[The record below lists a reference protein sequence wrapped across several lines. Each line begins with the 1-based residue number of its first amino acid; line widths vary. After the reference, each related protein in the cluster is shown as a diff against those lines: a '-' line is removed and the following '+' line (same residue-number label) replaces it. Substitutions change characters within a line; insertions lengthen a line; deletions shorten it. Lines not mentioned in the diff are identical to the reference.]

1 LLGIV
6 VRRIL
11 KYFKDQELFM
21 SKMETEGQTPD
32 EVRDET
38 PAEEIQEPT
47 LEEKYAQ
54 ALAAIE
60 ELKKENLRVLADG
73 ENFKKRLTREKDE
86 FFKFAT
92 SAILEEIIPVMD
104 NLDLALAHGRQA
116 EACKDLVT
124 GVEMTMRIFLDTMK
138 KHGLEQIAA
147 VDVPFD
153 PARHEALGQV
163 VRDDLE
169 ESTVC
174 QMLQKGYVLKERL
187 LRPAKVMV
195 SRKEGA

>member
-1 LLGIV
+1 
-6 VRRIL
+6 
-11 KYFKDQELFM
+11 M
-21 SKMETEGQTPD
+21 SNKEREGAAPD
-32 EVRDET
+32 EVQTEM
-38 PAEEIQEPT
+38 PVEEIQEPT

-54 ALAAIE
+54 ALADIE
-60 ELKKENLRVLADG
+60 ELKKDNLRVLADS
-73 ENFKKRLTREKDE
+73 ENFKKRLLREKE
-86 FFKFAT
+86 EYFKFAT

-116 EACKDLVT
+116 EACKDLVM
-124 GVEMTMRIFLDTMK
+124 GVEMTMNIFLDTMK

-163 VRDDLE
+163 ERDDVDE
-169 ESTVC
+169 NTVC
-174 QMLQKGYVLKERL
+174 QMLQKGYLLKERL

-195 SRKEGA
+195 SRKAGA

>member
-1 LLGIV
+1 V
-6 VRRIL
+6 KRFL
-11 KYFKDQELFM
+11 KYFKEQEFFM
-21 SKMETEGQTPD
+21 SNKEKEGQTPED
-32 EVRDET
+32 IQAEVS
-38 PAEEIQEPT
+38 AEEIQEPT

-54 ALAAIE
+54 ALAEIE

-73 ENFKKRLTREKDE
+73 ENFKKRLTREKE
-86 FFKFAT
+86 EYFRFAT

-124 GVEMTMRIFLDTMK
+124 GVEMTMNIFLDTMK
-138 KHGLEQIAA
+138 RHGLVQIAA

-153 PARHEALGQV
+153 PSRHEALGQME
-163 VRDDLE
+163 RDDVDE
-169 ESTVC
+169 NTVC
-174 QMLQKGYVLKERL
+174 QMLQKGYMLKDRL

-195 SRKEGA
+195 SRKAGA

>member
-1 LLGIV
+1 VKRL
-6 VRRIL
+6 L
-11 KYFKDQELFM
+11 KYFKDQEFFM
-21 SKMETEGQTPD
+21 SKKESEGLSPE
-32 EVRDET
+32 EVQAET

-54 ALAAIE
+54 ALAEIE

-73 ENFKKRLTREKDE
+73 ENFKKRLTREKE
-86 FFKFAT
+86 EYFRFAT

-124 GVEMTMRIFLDTMK
+124 GVEMTMNIFLDTMK
-138 KHGLEQIAA
+138 RHGLVQIAA

-153 PARHEALGQV
+153 PAVHEAMGQV
-163 VRDDLE
+163 ERDDLDE
-169 ESTVC
+169 NTVC
-174 QMLQKGYVLKERL
+174 QMLQKGYMLKDRR

-195 SRKEGA
+195 SRKAGA

>member
-1 LLGIV
+1 
-6 VRRIL
+6 
-11 KYFKDQELFM
+11 M
-21 SKMETEGQTPD
+21 SNKEREGAAPD
-32 EVRDET
+32 EVQTEM
-38 PAEEIQEPT
+38 PVEEIQEPT

-54 ALAAIE
+54 ALADME
-60 ELKKENLRVLADG
+60 ELKKDNLRVLADS
-73 ENFKKRLTREKDE
+73 ENFKKRLLREKE
-86 FFKFAT
+86 EYFKFAT

-116 EACKDLVT
+116 EACKDLVM
-124 GVEMTMRIFLDTMK
+124 GVEMTMNIFLDTMK

-163 VRDDLE
+163 ERDDVDE
-169 ESTVC
+169 NTVC
-174 QMLQKGYVLKERL
+174 QMLQKGYLLKDRL

-195 SRKEGA
+195 SRKAGA

>member
-1 LLGIV
+1 
-6 VRRIL
+6 
-11 KYFKDQELFM
+11 M
-21 SKMETEGQTPD
+21 SNKEREGAAPD
-32 EVRDET
+32 EVQTEM
-38 PAEEIQEPT
+38 PVEEIQEPT

-54 ALAAIE
+54 ALADME
-60 ELKKENLRVLADG
+60 ELKKDNLRVLADS
-73 ENFKKRLTREKDE
+73 ENFKKRLLREKE
-86 FFKFAT
+86 EYFKFAT

-116 EACKDLVT
+116 DACKDLVP
-124 GVEMTMRIFLDTMK
+124 GVEMTMNIFLDTMK

-163 VRDDLE
+163 ERDDVDE
-169 ESTVC
+169 NTVC
-174 QMLQKGYVLKERL
+174 QMLQKGYLLKERL

-195 SRKEGA
+195 SRKAGA

>member
-1 LLGIV
+1 
-6 VRRIL
+6 
-11 KYFKDQELFM
+11 M
-21 SKMETEGQTPD
+21 SNKEKEGQTPE
-32 EVRDET
+32 EVQNEEFVEET
-38 PAEEIQEPT
+38 RELT
-47 LEEKYAQ
+47 LEEKYLQ
-54 ALAAIE
+54 ALADVE
-60 ELKKENLRVLADG
+60 ELKKNNLRVLADS
-73 ENFKKRLTREKDE
+73 ENFKKRLLREKEE

-124 GVEMTMRIFLDTMK
+124 GVEMTMNIFLDTMK

-163 VRDDLE
+163 ERDDVDE
-169 ESTVC
+169 NTVC
-174 QMLQKGYVLKERL
+174 QMLQKGYMLKDRL

-195 SRKEGA
+195 SRKAGA

>member
-1 LLGIV
+1 
-6 VRRIL
+6 
-11 KYFKDQELFM
+11 M
-21 SKMETEGQTPD
+21 SNKEKEGQAPD
-32 EVRDET
+32 DVQPEMQTEET
-38 PAEEIQEPT
+38 RELT

-54 ALAAIE
+54 ALADVE
-60 ELKKENLRVLADG
+60 ELKKDNLRVLADS
-73 ENFKKRLTREKDE
+73 ENFKKRLLREKE
-86 FFKFAT
+86 EYFKFAT

-124 GVEMTMRIFLDTMK
+124 GVEMTMNIFLGTMK

-153 PARHEALGQV
+153 PALHEALGQV
-163 VRDDLE
+163 VRDDVDE
-169 ESTVC
+169 NTVC
-174 QMLQKGYVLKERL
+174 QMLQKGYMLKDRL

-195 SRKEGA
+195 SRKAEA

>member
-1 LLGIV
+1 
-6 VRRIL
+6 
-11 KYFKDQELFM
+11 M
-21 SKMETEGQTPD
+21 SKKKNEA
-32 EVRDET
+32 
-38 PAEEIQEPT
+38 PAPEEIVADLPEEEATEPT

-54 ALAAIE
+54 ALAE
-60 ELKKENLRVLADG
+60 LDELKKENLRVLADG
-73 ENFKKRLTREKDE
+73 ENFKKRLLREKDE

-104 NLDLALAHGRQA
+104 NLDLALTHGRQSD
-116 EACKDLVT
+116 ACKDLVM
-124 GVEMTMRIFLDTMK
+124 GVEMTMNIFLDTMK
-138 KHGLEQIAA
+138 KHGLEQIAG

-163 VRDDLE
+163 ERDDLDE
-169 ESTVC
+169 NTVC

-195 SRKEGA
+195 SRKAGA